1 VKGGSELKN
10 MSNQEY
16 TVNHA
21 IDTLGFGYYQFL
33 LSFIVGMAWVADAME
48 MMILR
53 LRPFGFLPVFRHT
66 VAHAHNKFF
75 VLQQIYQLRTAQLGN
90 VDCRAVLWSD

>member
-1 VKGGSELKN
+1 MVTRSSTCLARGGSELKN

-53 LRPFGFLPVFRHT
+53 LRPFGFLSGFPPHCT
-66 VAHAHNKFF
+66 VAHAHDIFF
-75 VLQQIYQLRTAQLGN
+75 VL
-90 VDCRAVLWSD
+90 

>member
-1 VKGGSELKN
+1 

-53 LRPFGFLPVFRHT
+53 LRPFGFLSGFPPHCT
-66 VAHAHNKFF
+66 VAHAHDIFF
-75 VLQQIYQLRTAQLGN
+75 VLQQIFQLGTAQHGN
-90 VDCRAVLWSD
+90 VDSQTVF

>member
-1 VKGGSELKN
+1 

-53 LRPFGFLPVFRHT
+53 LRPFGFLSGFPPHCRTCAQHISCSSANIT
-66 VAHAHNKFF
+66 VGDLYGPTPK
-75 VLQQIYQLRTAQLGN
+75 
-90 VDCRAVLWSD
+90 

>member
-1 VKGGSELKN
+1 

-53 LRPFGFLPVFRHT
+53 LRPFGFFPAFRHT
-66 VAHAHNKFF
+66 VA
-75 VLQQIYQLRTAQLGN
+75 QQISQWEIYMGQPQNKSTLFSSIWCIYNQPNL
-90 VDCRAVLWSD
+90 

>member
-1 VKGGSELKN
+1 

-53 LRPFGFLPVFRHT
+53 LRPFGFLSGFPPHCRTCAQH
-66 VAHAHNKFF
+66 FF
-75 VLQQIYQLRTAQLGN
+75 VIQQIYQLGTAQGTK
-90 VDCRAVLWSD
+90 VQRRS

>member
-1 VKGGSELKN
+1 

-53 LRPFGFLPVFRHT
+53 LRPFGFLSAFRHT
-66 VAHAHNKFF
+66 VAHAIF
-75 VLQQIYQLRTAQLGN
+75 VLQQIYQPMTAQLGN
-90 VDCRAVLWSD
+90 VDCRAVL